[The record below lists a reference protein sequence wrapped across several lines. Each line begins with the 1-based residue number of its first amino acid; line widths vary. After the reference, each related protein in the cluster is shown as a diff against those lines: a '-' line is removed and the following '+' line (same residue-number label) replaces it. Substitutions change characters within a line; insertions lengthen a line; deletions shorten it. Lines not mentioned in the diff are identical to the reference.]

1 MNEKGAWFAIIS
13 SIILLSGITSIT
25 IYQDVFAASEKITIC
40 HKPGTPAE
48 QTMDVPSIAVEGH
61 LGHGDTMGACDQVP
75 PPPTTGF
82 SEIQCD
88 CQFGGTTPP
97 ICVSLFCNNGGKVDM
112 FCADYC
118 PDQGLGSFTGDL
130 VCRTS
135 TGCALP

>member
-13 SIILLSGITSIT
+13 SIILLSSITGIT

-48 QTMDVPSIAVEGH
+48 QTMDVPPNAVQGH

-82 SEIQCD
+82 SQVSCD
-88 CQFGGTTPP
+88 CEDGAVQPEV
-97 ICVSLFCNNGGKVDM
+97 CVALFCNNGNKVND
-112 FCADYC
+112 FCQEYC
-118 PDQGLGSFTGDL
+118 TSKNLGDFIGLT
-130 VCRTS
+130 CRNDN
-135 TGCALP
+135 GCTLPP